1 MYIRRQL
8 YAHGDWS
15 FERMLQL
22 KMLEIFAHVVVCSFP
37 ISKCLPSSPLGA
49 NFNTGFSLLLNSPEL
64 SNNILTRTMSW
75 KKEFV
80 DLFLSSAVQA
90 LSVLLTNLRSL
101 QQLFTEK
108 IHNTLNSL

>member
-1 MYIRRQL
+1 
-8 YAHGDWS
+8 
-15 FERMLQL
+15 MLQL

-64 SNNILTRTMSW
+64 CNNILTRTMSW

-80 DLFLSSAVQA
+80 GLFLSSAVQA
-90 LSVLLTNLRSL
+90 LSVLTNLRSL